1 MARHL
6 LNKISFYR
14 KTGVLGSLVSTPS
27 TKETLF
33 CKDWFSVKGDSWM
46 KALSGSA
53 ELLQA
58 QYQRQK
64 PLTSSQ
70 KIKLARLPSSIL
82 AVRLAA
88 DSKSRVE
95 TSIDQTRA

>member
-27 TKETLF
+27 ITKETLF
-33 CKDWFSVKGDSWM
+33 YKDWFSVKGDSWI

-64 PLTSSQ
+64 PLRSSQ
-70 KIKLARLPSSIL
+70 KIKLARKPSSI
-82 AVRLAA
+82 RL
-88 DSKSRVE
+88 
-95 TSIDQTRA
+95 T